1 MRKNFL
7 IDCELDYDVATQTVF
22 IFHIA
27 IPDDANQRVL
37 QESTRVFPD
46 APTDEFRDPSGANRF
61 IRIDAQPGPLTIRY
75 LAAVELET
83 PAVEPGAQQVPVAN
97 LPAEALP
104 FLRAS
109 RYCEAD
115 QLFSLACSLFGNLPQ
130 DYMRVEAICEW
141 IRANIEYRAGS
152 STPTTTAQD
161 VLSNKAGVCRDF
173 AHLAIAFCRA
183 LNIPARL
190 MTGYARYREPPPD
203 FHAVFEAY
211 LGERWYLFD
220 PTRLSKLD
228 EIVRIGTGIDA
239 SEAAFATFFG
249 DARLRR
255 LSPLIEP
262 QAGGR
267 TSPPRLVS
275 LQRPDS
281 GILLAA

>member
-37 QESTRVFPD
+37 QESTGVFPD

-61 IRIDAQPGPLTIRY
+61 IRIDAQPGPFTIRY
-75 LAAVELET
+75 
-83 PAVEPGAQQVPVAN
+83 
-97 LPAEALP
+97 
-104 FLRAS
+104 
-109 RYCEAD
+109 
-115 QLFSLACSLFGNLPQ
+115 
-130 DYMRVEAICEW
+130 
-141 IRANIEYRAGS
+141 IEYRVGS
-152 STPTTTAQD
+152 STLTTTAQD
-161 VLSNKAGVCRDF
+161 VLANKAGVCRDF

-190 MTGYARYREPPPD
+190 MTGYARYAEPPAD

-228 EIVRIGTGIDA
+228 EIVRIDTGIDA

-249 DARLRR
+249 NAGLRR

-262 QAGGR
+262 QASARSG
-267 TSPPRLVS
+267 SRLVS

-281 GILLAA
+281 GTLLAA